1 MAKRQSTFL
10 IKRSN
15 VPGKVPNPS
24 DLLLGELALN
34 TADAVLYTSGTTAN
48 SILPI
53 GWDRIHRTGD
63 TVTGNFIFNGDVTIT
78 GTSKLNTVTAST
90 ISNVDYIDFDITQ
103 TNNTAEG
110 RLFWDFENGTLNLG
124 MGGGNVTQQIGEDT
138 YYFVKN
144 QTGSQINKGQV
155 VRASGTVGNSGR
167 ILVDLAIADGSIPDK
182 FIMGVAAENIPNGED
197 GLVNE
202 FGLIKGVNTTGS
214 LYGETWIDGTVL
226 YVSPTTLGGLT
237 SIEPQSP
244 NQKVIVA
251 LVIKSDSN
259 GSLFVRPTF
268 GSYMKDIYNV
278 QTSGETNGDLLIYN
292 SGTTTWEYSKTL
304 NGNYGVNGSF
314 SATTFFGD
322 GSNLTGISTVDN
334 FTTGATLSGN
344 TIIFNR
350 TDLSNAYNVDL
361 TPIVTGTIYSDI
373 NNFTQNVPLTI
384 THNLN
389 TTNVLV
395 QIINTN
401 TNELVFGVI
410 NNYQLNSVDITL
422 TETLNN
428 IKVVVAGG
436 SFVQFTGGTGVDT
449 YVTGFTWNQNTSTL
463 TISQNEGQADLS
475 VNLNISEPVSNKL
488 FNYYNFI

>member
-1 MAKRQSTFL
+1 MAKRQNTFL
-10 IKRSN
+10 LKRSN
-15 VPGKVPNPS
+15 VPGKIPLFG
-24 DLLLGELALN
+24 DLQLGELALN
-34 TADAVLYTSGTTAN
+34 TADVKLYTSGTTQN
-48 SILPI
+48 NIVQI
-53 GWDRIHRTGD
+53 GWDRINRTGD
-63 TVTGNFIFNGDVTIT
+63 TVTGDFVFNGDVTIT

-182 FIMGVAAENIPNGED
+182 FIMGIAAENIPNGED

-202 FGLIKGVNTTGS
+202 FGLIRGLNTTGS
-214 LYGETWIDGTVL
+214 LYGETWVDGTVL

-237 SIEPQSP
+237 SVEPASP

-278 QTSGETNGDLLIYN
+278 QTSGETNGDLLTYN
-292 SGTTTWEYSKTL
+292 SVTTTWEYSKTL
-304 NGNYGVNGSF
+304 NGNYTVNGQTLFSGSSDNVVTIVGSGSTNPLF
-314 SATTFFGD
+314 TISGSSGELFSVSDDLTGDLLSVNNINSDPILIVRDDNTVLFGTNPTLSLNTTISETVLAGNVKTLYAIPSGYTSSYFDYNVFGGNGVRAGNIMGVWSGTSIQYTEVSTNDIGNTSDFNIYMEMSGTTALLVCSATT
-322 GSNLTGISTVDN
+322 
-334 FTTGATLSGN
+334 
-344 TIIFNR
+344 
-350 TDLSNAYNVDL
+350 YNWDVKS
-361 TPIVTGTIYSDI
+361 IVRLI
-373 NNFTQNVPLTI
+373 
-384 THNLN
+384 
-389 TTNVLV
+389 
-395 QIINTN
+395 
-401 TNELVFGVI
+401 
-410 NNYQLNSVDITL
+410 
-422 TETLNN
+422 
-428 IKVVVAGG
+428 
-436 SFVQFTGGTGVDT
+436 
-449 YVTGFTWNQNTSTL
+449 
-463 TISQNEGQADLS
+463 
-475 VNLNISEPVSNKL
+475 
-488 FNYYNFI
+488 

>member
-15 VPGKVPNPS
+15 VPGKVPNPG

-167 ILVDLAIADGSIPDK
+167 ILVNLAIADGSIPDK

-304 NGNYGVNGSF
+304 NGNYDVNGSF

-350 TDLSNAYNVDL
+350 TDLSNAYSLDLSTKLRGSFGITVDGTGSVLTTGEKGYLIIPYDGVITGWNMISDQTGSCVIDVWKTSGGTIPTVTDTITGTEKPTLSSQQINSDL
-361 TPIVTGTIYSDI
+361 TLTSWTTSVSIGDVIAFNIDS
-373 NNFTQNVPLTI
+373 VSTI
-384 THNLN
+384 TR
-389 TTNVLV
+389 
-395 QIINTN
+395 
-401 TNELVFGVI
+401 
-410 NNYQLNSVDITL
+410 
-422 TETLNN
+422 
-428 IKVVVAGG
+428 
-436 SFVQFTGGTGVDT
+436 
-449 YVTGFTWNQNTSTL
+449 
-463 TISQNEGQADLS
+463 
-475 VNLNISEPVSNKL
+475 VNLSIYITKQ
-488 FNYYNFI
+488 